1 MSNYTR
7 TTIHP
12 ETKKP
17 EEAMWLDDY
26 FGSHKYGVKF
36 PNDKKVYKP
45 DEVTTKTEVDK
56 VVKKV
61 IDEYGETLK
70 MFAENKEPKI
80 FKTIFILLC
89 IIVGMFL
96 TLIGFGV
103 YLYIIY

>member
-1 MSNYTR
+1 MKIENQKIVYLS
-7 TTIHP
+7 
-12 ETKKP
+12 K
-17 EEAMWLDDY
+17 
-26 FGSHKYGVKF
+26 
-36 PNDKKVYKP
+36 NDKKVYKP

-80 FKTIFILLC
+80 FKTICILSC